1 MRYRSNRVNVAGNM
15 QICPLRLYLNA
26 AGKTRWL
33 FPATYS
39 SQSSTPAASVLN
51 LGVTFDE
58 NFNFI
63 QHISKTYH
71 CCLYHIRDLRRIR
84 RFLSV
89 SIAKTIAT
97 ALVGSILDYWNSFLY
112 NTASKDIAK
121 LQRVQNCL
129 PRVVT
134 RILIFLAQC
143 RF

>member
-1 MRYRSNRVNVAGNM
+1 M

-63 QHISKTYH
+63 QHISKTCR
-71 CCLYHIRDLRRIR
+71 CCLYHIRDLRR
-84 RFLSV
+84 FLSLSV
-89 SIAKTIAT
+89 AKAIAT
-97 ALVGSILDYWNSFLY
+97 ALIGSRLDYCNSFLY
-112 NTASKDIAK
+112 NTASQDIAK

-134 RILIFLAQC
+134 RILVFLAQC